1 MLSATRYNP
10 GKYPPGPRFP
20 QFGDGAAV
28 EEVEE
33 ARRKLAA
40 KRQVMGP
47 FHLDRLQQDRLVPVH
62 SVTHILRP
70 EGHEIE
76 MQTENPTDDRG
87 VQTDDL
93 FRRRNTQ
100 RDDEGDE
107 HDTGGGRGSRGNLAS
122 QMAASA
128 STGARHIRPIANA
141 VGVVGGGIAL
151 AGGYVAGAITSMG
164 FNGLKSAGGVVMNA
178 LTGPT
183 DYSED
188 AAEDAIPTPAP
199 LAVGVGRSAPVGDA
213 MLRPPQPVPAFLLD
227 REERM
232 NAARLDN
239 PLGHTDSEARD
250 LDRRRL
256 DRDLVRNGPLPR
268 FTAVKPTRGTH
279 SDNISIL

>member
-1 MLSATRYNP
+1 MLPVTRWNP

-62 SVTHILRP
+62 SVAHILRP

-76 MQTENPTDDRG
+76 MQTENPMDDHG

-100 RDDEGDE
+100 REDEGDE
-107 HDTGGGRGSRGNLAS
+107 QDTGGGRGRGNLAS
-122 QMAASA
+122 QMASSA
-128 STGARHIRPIANA
+128 YTGARHVRPIANA

-151 AGGYVAGAITSMG
+151 AGGYVAGAIASMG

-188 AAEDAIPTPAP
+188 AAEDAVPTQAP
-199 LAVGVGRSAPVGDA
+199 LAVGVRRSAPVGDA
-213 MLRPPQPVPAFLLD
+213 RLPPPQPVPPYLLD
-227 REERM
+227 QEERTK
-232 NAARLDN
+232 AARLDN
-239 PLGHTDSEARD
+239 PLEHTDSHSRD
-250 LDRRRL
+250 LDSRRS
-256 DRDLVRNGPLPR
+256 DRDLLRRGPLPR
-268 FTAVKPTRGTH
+268 FFAATPTQGTH
-279 SDNISIL
+279 PDNISIL